1 MATDMKRFFSYLLL
15 SSSLLILPLSAA
27 ISDTAPPASSQH
39 SILTP
44 KEPTQTTTPDPTTPV
59 VDANEEIPGP
69 TYQGA
74 FTKMLLTLGGLLAL
88 VFLTIWLLRKL
99 TQGKI
104 GSYGKKQINVLERRP
119 LSPKTV
125 LYIVEVEGKKILV
138 AESQLEI
145 KRLATID
152 LYSEED
158 D

>member
-1 MATDMKRFFSYLLL
+1 MKRIFSYFLFSL
-15 SSSLLILPLSAA
+15 SLLAAPLSAA
-27 ISDTAPPASSQH
+27 ISDTTPSQH

-44 KEPTQTTTPDPTTPV
+44 KEPAPSNAPEPAAHPIETPEETQS
-59 VDANEEIPGP
+59 P

-88 VFLTIWLLRKL
+88 VFLTVWLLRKL

-104 GSYGKKQINVLERRP
+104 GAFGKKQINVLERRP

-152 LYSEED
+152 TFDED
-158 D
+158 DS